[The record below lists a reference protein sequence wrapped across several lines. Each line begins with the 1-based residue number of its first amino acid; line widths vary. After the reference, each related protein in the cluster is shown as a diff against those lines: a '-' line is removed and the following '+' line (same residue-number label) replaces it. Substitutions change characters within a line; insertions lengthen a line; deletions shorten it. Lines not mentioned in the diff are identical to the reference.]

1 MKFLLD
7 VISANLELIPIT
19 IIYAVIGMLLAL
31 LAYQIIDWITPGRL
45 SKRIS
50 EEGNVALGV
59 VVGALMLGI
68 CIIIAA
74 AIAG

>member
-1 MKFLLD
+1 MKLLN
-7 VISANLELIPIT
+7 ILETGFEAIPVT
-19 IIYAVIGMLLAL
+19 VVYAVIGILLAL

-45 SKRIS
+45 SKKIS
-50 EEGNVALGV
+50 EEGNVALGI

-74 AIAG
+74 AIVG

>member
-1 MKFLLD
+1 MKLLN
-7 VISANLELIPIT
+7 ILETGFEAIPIT
-19 IIYAVIGMLLAL
+19 VIYAVIGILLAL

-50 EEGNVALGV
+50 EEGNVALGI

>member
-1 MKFLLD
+1 MKLLN
-7 VISANLELIPIT
+7 IMEAGFEAIPIT
-19 IIYAVIGMLLAL
+19 IIYAVIGILLAL
-31 LAYQIIDWITPGRL
+31 LSYQIIDWITPGRL
-45 SKRIS
+45 SKKIS
-50 EEGNVALGV
+50 EEGNVALGI

>member
-1 MKFLLD
+1 MKLLN
-7 VISANLELIPIT
+7 ILETGFEAIPIT
-19 IIYAVIGMLLAL
+19 VIYAVIGILIAL

-45 SKRIS
+45 SKKIS
-50 EEGNVALGV
+50 EEGNIALGI

>member
-1 MKFLLD
+1 MKLLN
-7 VISANLELIPIT
+7 ILETGFEAIPIT
-19 IIYAVIGMLLAL
+19 VIYAVIGILIAL

-45 SKRIS
+45 SKKIS
-50 EEGNVALGV
+50 EEGNIALGI

-68 CIIIAA
+68 CIIIDA

>member
-1 MKFLLD
+1 MKLLN
-7 VISANLELIPIT
+7 ILEAGFEAIPIT
-19 IIYAVIGMLLAL
+19 VIYAVIGILLAL

-50 EEGNVALGV
+50 EEGNIALGIM
-59 VVGALMLGI
+59 VGALMLGI

>member
-1 MKFLLD
+1 MKLLN
-7 VISANLELIPIT
+7 IMEAGFEAIPIT
-19 IIYAVIGMLLAL
+19 IIYAVIGILLAL
-31 LAYQIIDWITPGRL
+31 LSYQIIDWITPGRL
-45 SKRIS
+45 SKKIS
-50 EEGNVALGV
+50 EEGNTALGI

>member
-1 MKFLLD
+1 MKLLN
-7 VISANLELIPIT
+7 ILEAGFEAIPIT
-19 IIYAVIGMLLAL
+19 VIYAVIGILLAL

-50 EEGNVALGV
+50 EEGNIALGI

>member
-1 MKFLLD
+1 MKLLN
-7 VISANLELIPIT
+7 ILETGLEAIPIT
-19 IIYAVIGMLLAL
+19 IIYAVIGIILAM

-45 SKRIS
+45 SKKIS
-50 EEGNVALGV
+50 EEGNIALGI

>member
-1 MKFLLD
+1 MKLLN
-7 VISANLELIPIT
+7 IMEAGFEAIPIT
-19 IIYAVIGMLLAL
+19 VVYAVIGILIAL

-45 SKRIS
+45 SKKIS
-50 EEGNVALGV
+50 EEGNIALGI

-68 CIIIAA
+68 CIIIAS